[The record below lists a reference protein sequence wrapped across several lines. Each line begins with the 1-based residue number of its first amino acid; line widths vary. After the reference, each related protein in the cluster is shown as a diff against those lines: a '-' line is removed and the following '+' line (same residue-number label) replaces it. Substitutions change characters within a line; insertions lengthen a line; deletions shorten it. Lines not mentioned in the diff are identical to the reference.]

1 MRMTKLAGI
10 EAFQAVVMKYPC
22 IWRCTICLKYV
33 RLHWAGLL
41 MVLVFSTLESLGFF
55 EKLFAALENKGGIK
69 TLGLP
74 EVKSQ

>member
-22 IWRCTICLKYV
+22 IWRCTICLKYMG
-33 RLHWAGLL
+33 LHWAGLL
-41 MVLVFSTLESLGFF
+41 MVLVLSTPETLGFF
-55 EKLFAALENKGGIK
+55 DKLFAALENKGGIK

-74 EVKSQ
+74 EIKSQ

>member
-1 MRMTKLAGI
+1 MTKLAGI

-41 MVLVFSTLESLGFF
+41 MVLVFSPPESLGFF
-55 EKLFAALENKGGIK
+55 DKLSAALENKGGIK

-74 EVKSQ
+74 EIKSQ